1 MYYLQLGA
9 TGAAISTVLSP
20 YIVAFL
26 LIWHLNKRAVLLPPK
41 LGSLQFGGYLK
52 SGGFLL
58 VITLAV
64 LITMTLGT
72 SMAARQGPVAMA
84 ARQICIQVWLVV
96 SLLTDALA
104 ASGQALIA
112 SSFSKGDYQSV
123 KDITDY
129 VLKIGLFTGV
139 FLSAV
144 LGVSFGS
151 LATVFTKDAE
161 VLEIVRTGVLF
172 VSASQPLNALAF
184 IFDGL
189 HYGVSDFPY
198 AAYSMMISGAICS
211 TFLLYAPSIL
221 GLPGVWLGL
230 TLFMGLR
237 TVAGFARLLSKNG
250 PWWFLHRDCQRT
262 EVSKHNSFQE
272 SRCFYVVLTD
282 GREEDFSYRK
292 CLDSFIKGKYPDV
305 AETFRRRTILQRKL
319 RMKIGRNW
327 KIVKQLNSIVQRLAD
342 QMPICRW

>member
-52 SGGFLL
+52 S
-58 VITLAV
+58 
-64 LITMTLGT
+64 
-72 SMAARQGPVAMA
+72 GPVAMA